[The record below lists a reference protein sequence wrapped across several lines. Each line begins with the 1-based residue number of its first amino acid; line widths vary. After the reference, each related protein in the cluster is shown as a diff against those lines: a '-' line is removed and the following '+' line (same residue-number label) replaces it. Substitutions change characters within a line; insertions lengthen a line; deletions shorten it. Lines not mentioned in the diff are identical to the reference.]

1 MNLKRL
7 KTARTAALTLLGFA
21 LIVAGAW
28 TVMAH
33 LFGAVIGGGT
43 GLALSGVAF
52 LVIEGLSE

>member
-1 MNLKRL
+1 MNVKRL
-7 KTARTAALTLLGFA
+7 QTARTAALTLLGFA

-33 LFGAVIGGGT
+33 LFGAVIGAGC
-43 GLALSGVAF
+43 GLVLSGIAL